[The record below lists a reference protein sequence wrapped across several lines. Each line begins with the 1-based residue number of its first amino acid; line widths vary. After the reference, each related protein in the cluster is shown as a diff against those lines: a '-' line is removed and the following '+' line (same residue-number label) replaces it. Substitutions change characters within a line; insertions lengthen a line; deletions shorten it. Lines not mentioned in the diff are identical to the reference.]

1 MNNGEEMDNTTET
14 QYQNQSIQGLSKA
27 VLVTGGA
34 GYVGSHTCKFLS
46 KNGYTPV
53 VIDRDL
59 RTKFKPAEFGPIF
72 DINLPQEIERLE
84 EIIKRFNITS
94 CIHFAGSA
102 SVAESVKNP
111 SEYYKNNVIGTIV
124 LLDKLIQCGVKT
136 FVYSSSAATYGDP
149 GFKKCKESDVPKP
162 ISAYGASKLMM
173 EMICKDY
180 LRAYGMSSVGLRYF
194 NAAGADPEA
203 EVGELR
209 EKETHI
215 IPLAIDAARQGRT
228 FKIFGDKY
236 DTPDGTCVRD
246 YVHVMDLADAH
257 VKALNYAFD
266 NPVSEV
272 FNLGSGAPASN
283 KELLNTIQ
291 KHAGEM
297 KIEIHDNRPGDPA
310 YLVADI
316 EKVKNV
322 LDWEPTQSSIDNV
335 VATAVQWYNKT
346 HKKEIQ

>member
-1 MNNGEEMDNTTET
+1 MDNTTET
-14 QYQNQSIQGLSKA
+14 QFQNPNIKGLSKA
-27 VLVTGGA
+27 VLVTGGS

-46 KNGYTPV
+46 KNGYTPI

-72 DINLPQEIERLE
+72 DINLPQEIERLD

-111 SEYYKNNVIGTIV
+111 SEYYRNNVIATV
-124 LLDKLIQCGVKT
+124 ALLDKLIDCGVKT

-149 GFKKCKESDVPKP
+149 GLRKCKESDVPKP

-180 LRAYGMSSVGLRYF
+180 LRAYGLSSIGLRYF
-194 NAAGADPEA
+194 NAAGADPDA

-215 IPLAIDAARQGRT
+215 IPLAIDAARQGKT

-257 VKALNYAFD
+257 VKALNYAFE
-266 NPVSEV
+266 NQVSEV
-272 FNLGSGAPASN
+272 FSLGSGAPASN
-283 KELLNTIQ
+283 RELLNTVQ

-297 KIEIHDNRPGDPA
+297 NIEIHDNRPGDPA
-310 YLVADI
+310 YLVADTD
-316 EKVKNV
+316 KVKQV
-322 LDWEPTQSSIDNV
+322 LGWEPTQSSIDNV

>member
-1 MNNGEEMDNTTET
+1 MDNTTEP
-14 QYQNQSIQGLSKA
+14 QYQNPSIKGVSKA

-34 GYVGSHTCKFLS
+34 GYVGSHTCKLLA
-46 KNGYTPV
+46 KNGYTPITV
-53 VIDRDL
+53 DRHYREGL
-59 RTKFKPAEFGPIF
+59 QTYGPTH
-72 DINLPQEIERLE
+72 NLQLPQEVDRLD
-84 EIIKRFNITS
+84 EIIKRYNITS
-94 CIHFAGSA
+94 CIHFAGST
-102 SVAESVKNP
+102 SVPESVENP
-111 SEYYKNNVIGTIV
+111 SLYYKNNFIV
-124 LLDKLIQCGVKT
+124 TVSLLDKLIECGVKT

-149 GFKKCKESDVPKP
+149 GMKMVKEDDPTNP

-173 EMICKDY
+173 EMLCRDY
-180 LRAYGMSSVGLRYF
+180 KVAYGLSSVGLRYF

-215 IPLAIDAARQGRT
+215 VPLAIEAARQGRT
-228 FKIFGDKY
+228 FKMFGDKY
-236 DTPDGTCVRD
+236 ATEDGSCVRD

-257 VKALNYAFD
+257 IKALTYAS
-266 NPVSEV
+266 NQLTSEV

-283 KELLNTIQ
+283 RQLLEAVQRHTGKMN
-291 KHAGEM
+291 
-297 KIEIHDNRPGDPA
+297 IEIHGNRPGDPA

-316 EKVKNV
+316 TKVKQI